1 MTDPNS
7 TDHPVGKGGHLQ
19 QEERSKVDHEV
30 LAIIKAITLAQVGP
44 AAPCALSSTTKVSP
58 GSLRSVELFARLP
71 LPSCPSSG
79 VLHRRNATRVRSTS
93 NVATRP
99 CKSGPPATQSLWI
112 DTNERRL
119 SEPMP
124 SVSDLGEDKS
134 VDLSSSN
141 GSLNTV
147 DPPASPAST
156 AGPAHPPRPL
166 SLVFPVA
173 QPSGPQSDPGFTVL
187 PLVPIRYRGTSSELR
202 GRVSQPVPTS
212 PTHDPSLGHTR
223 HYRPHA
229 TLDRL
234 DSFSH
239 DDQDQE
245 SSPPTLSFPV
255 PRIGSGSVE
264 RSHIS
269 SPPTHSSK
277 EGVDAARVAECHR
290 RMSEQFLADRKA
302 RRRSPLARRTK
313 DDTALTDGYVLVSL
327 DRQAGTHNLAVLD
340 EEVEQT
346 EAVSGEV
353 WDRDDGVMLD
363 TLEKTRRTSSE
374 FRDWERKQRSELVRR
389 NLQAKITS
397 PT

>member
-44 AAPCALSSTTKVSP
+44 AAPSFRTTTPPSLSFFRGFTSAKRYASPVHLECRYSAL
-58 GSLRSVELFARLP
+58 
-71 LPSCPSSG
+71 
-79 VLHRRNATRVRSTS
+79 
-93 NVATRP
+93 
-99 CKSGPPATQSLWI
+99 
-112 DTNERRL
+112 L

-124 SVSDLGEDKS
+124 SVSDLGEDKP

-277 EGVDAARVAECHR
+277 EGVDAARVAECRR

-302 RRRSPLARRTK
+302 RRMSQPARRTK
-313 DDTALTDGYVLVSL
+313 DDTALTDGYVWVSL